1 MALDL
6 GTEHSR
12 KSDVKTLLICK
23 STLLFF
29 IRNIGLPGEEA
40 DAALIIRN
48 PRLKKTVIVP
58 QRSYHIF
65 ALQPEEIFRSCH
77 EWAKRLLPHARLT
90 KREYMLLADSI
101 LNGYGDL
108 LKHQPDAVMSFQKV
122 AEQYGLKLSI
132 QGETVLDASH

>member
-12 KSDVKTLLICK
+12 KSNVKTLSLCK
-23 STLLFF
+23 STLLLF

-40 DAALIIRN
+40 DAALILRN
-48 PRLKKTVIVP
+48 PLLKKTVIVP
-58 QRSYHIF
+58 QRSYHTF
-65 ALQPEEIFRSCH
+65 AMKPEEIFRSCH

-90 KREYMLLADSI
+90 KREYMLFADAV
-101 LNGYGDL
+101 LNSYGDL
-108 LKHQPDAVMSFQKV
+108 LKHQPDAVISFQKV
-122 AEQYGLKLSI
+122 AEQYGLKMSI